1 MTDASSGRADLL
13 VRGGHVLTM
22 DGSDRMFAPGAVAIR
37 GDRIVAVGDDHEV
50 SARFRAAEEIRVP
63 YHVVM
68 PGLVDPYSHAGHGL
82 VKAIHRPAFGWPA
95 NVVYFQATTPEWWE
109 AEARLSAL
117 ERVRFG
123 TTTGLTVL
131 GGTPARADDAAYADA
146 HLRGVLTVGI
156 REMLSIGPPDPFID
170 HVPRPWIGVDWRTGT
185 AVPRPFTHEQCMDV
199 AADVVK
205 RWHRTQ
211 NDRVRVCVH
220 PPYLLG
226 RFAEHPRVR
235 YTYRP
240 EDTPVLMS
248 KAEEMRAFADRWDV
262 LIHTHAFRGS
272 LAWGFAAFGNRL
284 YDIVG
289 PDVVFAHAN
298 GLTDDE
304 VALVAQ
310 SGAAVTCVA
319 TTDENVH
326 YGLCPVI
333 ELLAAGVR
341 VGIATDGS
349 APNMNLDLWKDIHR
363 TMLVHRIARKDPT
376 VLPVGKALR
385 MVTIEAAQAIGWDRE
400 IGSLEPGKKADVIT
414 VDLRQPHLAPRV
426 HIPQLLGYYAEGAD
440 VVNVIADGRVLMR
453 DRTVLSVDLE
463 ETVAWAE
470 REAEAAFR
478 RVDVSEYL
486 KLPTGYWRSH
496 RSPL

>member
-1 MTDASSGRADLL
+1 MDATDR
-13 VRGGHVLTM
+13 V
-22 DGSDRMFAPGAVAIR
+22 FAPGAVAIN
-37 GDRIVAVGDDHEV
+37 GDRIVAVGDDREV
-50 SARFRAAEEIRVP
+50 SARFPAAEEIRVP
-63 YHVVM
+63 NHVVM

-82 VKAIHRPAFGWPA
+82 VKAIHRPGFGWPA
-95 NVVYFQATTPEWWE
+95 NIVYFQATTPEWWE
-109 AEARLSAL
+109 AEAQLSAL

-131 GGTPARADDAAYADA
+131 GGTPARADDPAYADA
-146 HLRGVLTVGI
+146 HLRGVLRVGI
-156 REMLSIGPPDPFID
+156 RDMLSIGPPDPFID
-170 HVPRPWIGVDWRTGT
+170 HVPRPWTGVDWRTGT
-185 AVPRPFTHEQCMDV
+185 AVPRLFTYEQCMDV
-199 AADVVK
+199 AADVVT
-205 RWHRTQ
+205 RWHGTH
-211 NDRVRVCVH
+211 NDRIRVCIH

-226 RFAEHPRVR
+226 RFARHPRVP
-235 YTYRP
+235 YTYRE
-240 EDTPVLMS
+240 EDTPVLIG
-248 KAEEMRAFADRWDV
+248 KAEEMRAFADRWRV
-262 LIHTHAFRGS
+262 LIHTHAFQGS
-272 LAWGFAAFGNRL
+272 LAWGFSALGNRL

-298 GLTDDE
+298 GLTADE
-304 VALVAQ
+304 VGLVAR

-363 TMLVHRIARKDPT
+363 TMLVHRIARKDPN

-414 VDLRQPHLAPRV
+414 VDLRQPHLVPRV
-426 HIPQLLGYYAEGAD
+426 HIPQLLGYYVEGAD

-453 DRTVLSVDLE
+453 DRNVLSVDVE
-463 ETVAWAE
+463 DTIAWAE
-470 REAEAAFR
+470 REAAAAFR
-478 RVDVSEYL
+478 RADISEYL
-486 KLPTGYWRSH
+486 VLPEGYWRSH